1 MTKTELGNY
10 DALKAIKEQL
20 ENGQNKTKTV
30 EASVGEHADEST
42 EKEE

>member
-20 ENGQNKTKTV
+20 ENDQDKAITV
-30 EASVGEHADEST
+30 GANVGEQADISI
-42 EKEE
+42 